1 MQQVIQRLV
10 GALQRSID
18 LLLNTPT
25 GRMVGVGLLGLV
37 ILALLTRRVVRL
49 FKKPSEVS
57 LVDPL
62 RVVDLTAEPLGKTSR
77 VDLKVH
83 NMPVRLGVVV
93 LAPLGRIE
101 LPYDDELPSILDG
114 LVPGLGAFIEIDKPI
129 IRTWSNQVSVGGFAN
144 NLALHMQVENQ
155 DLTET
160 PWCLVAG
167 KTKRPD
173 GLLLVT
179 LALAAAT
186 QNRLGVVRLEDESQW
201 MQAIQVSQSGSYEK
215 EALSFQH
222 DGLKKRVVSD

>member
-1 MQQVIQRLV
+1 MQQVIQRLI
-10 GALQRSID
+10 GALQRSFD

-25 GRMVGVGLLGLV
+25 GRLVGVGLLVLV
-37 ILALLTRRVVRL
+37 VLSLLTRRVVRL
-49 FKKPSEVS
+49 FQKPLEVS

-62 RVVDLTAEPLGKTSR
+62 RVVDLSAEPLGEMSR
-77 VDLKVH
+77 ADLKVH
-83 NMPVRLGVVV
+83 NLPVRLGVVV

-101 LPYDDELPSILDG
+101 LPDEDELSSILDG
-114 LVPGLGAFIEIDKPI
+114 LVPGLGGFIAIDKPI

-144 NLALHMQVENQ
+144 NLALHMQVGNH

-179 LALAAAT
+179 LVLAAAT
-186 QNRLGVVRLEDESQW
+186 PNRLGVIRLEDESQW
-201 MQAIQVSQSGSYEK
+201 MQAIQVSLSGS
-215 EALSFQH
+215 
-222 DGLKKRVVSD
+222 

>member
-49 FKKPSEVS
+49 FNKPSEVS

-101 LPYDDELPSILDG
+101 LPDDDELPSILDG

-201 MQAIQVSQSGSYEK
+201 MQAIQVSQSGS
-215 EALSFQH
+215 
-222 DGLKKRVVSD
+222 

>member
-101 LPYDDELPSILDG
+101 LPDDDELPSILDG

-186 QNRLGVVRLEDESQW
+186 QNRLGGVRLEEESQW
-201 MQAIQVSQSGSYEK
+201 MQAIQVSQSGS
-215 EALSFQH
+215 
-222 DGLKKRVVSD
+222 

>member
-101 LPYDDELPSILDG
+101 LPDDDELPSILDG
-114 LVPGLGAFIEIDKPI
+114 LVPGLGAFIEIDTPI

-201 MQAIQVSQSGSYEK
+201 MQAIQVNQSGS
-215 EALSFQH
+215 
-222 DGLKKRVVSD
+222 